1 MAAPAV
7 QERPKD
13 TTLPA
18 RAEAPRKPRQIVI
31 LTVKPGYSIH
41 LDHPQ
46 DEYRQV
52 LFNGKMVDEKK
63 KAKAGRFGSSVA
75 HILRV
80 DDGPDMQQVREAAG
94 YGFKFIEACPHSGI
108 PRGHMSLWEMKKK
121 DREAYWGKLNEI
133 EYVGHKKQLAQ
144 KLDSLIE
151 EWYAEAVKYDLETKA
166 LRQEA

>member
-1 MAAPAV
+1 MAAQTV
-7 QERPKD
+7 QERP
-13 TTLPA
+13 LPA
-18 RAEAPRKPRQIVI
+18 RTEAPKKPRQIVI

-52 LFNGKMVDEKK
+52 LFQGKMVDEKK

-94 YGFKFIEACPHSGI
+94 YGFRFIEVCPHPGI
-108 PRGHMSLWEMKKK
+108 PRGFMSLWEMKKK
-121 DREAYWGKLNEI
+121 DRDSYWDKLNEI
-133 EYVGHKKQLAQ
+133 EYVGHGKQLAQ
-144 KLDSLIE
+144 KLDTLIE
-151 EWYAEAVKYDLETKA
+151 EWYAESVK
-166 LRQEA
+166 QEA